1 MKVLAAMSGG
11 VDSAVAA
18 ARAVEAGHEVSAVYL
33 ALHNNLAST
42 EMLDPTQRQAGC
54 GNPQDAADAAAN
66 SEKIGI
72 PFEQWDYAAEFSQI
86 VIADFLAQYEAG
98 YTPNPCIRCNQTV
111 KFAVL
116 FDYARIRGFD
126 AVLTGHYAR
135 TIAPQAADGRADAA
149 VPTQLWRGQAFE
161 KDQSYVLAGLS
172 QEMLAFSMFPLGD
185 MPDKDAV
192 RAEAAARGLAVANK
206 PDSFDICFIPD
217 GDTQGFLRTRLGERP
232 GLVVDETGQTV
243 GEHRGAYAYTIGQR
257 KGLGLGRPAADG
269 RPRYVIDVNVKEN
282 IVTVGPKELLQTRK
296 IWADQPLWH
305 ATDIPCV
312 DWIPAQVQVRA
323 HGRPLAAQVR
333 IADGRLQVELNEK
346 LGALARG
353 QSVVVYRD
361 DRVLGHGVI
370 SKTE

>member
-1 MKVLAAMSGG
+1 MIAYVKVLAAMSGG

-33 ALHNNLAST
+33 ALHNNLVST

-72 PFEQWDYAAEFSQI
+72 PFAQWDYAEEFSQI
-86 VIADFLAQYEAG
+86 VIADFLSQYEAG

-111 KFAVL
+111 KFAAL
-116 FDYARIRGFD
+116 FDYARKQGFD

-135 TIAPQAADGRADAA
+135 TIAPAEPGA
-149 VPTQLWRGQAFE
+149 PTQLLRGECFE

-172 QEMLAFSMFPLGD
+172 QEMLAFSMFPLGE
-185 MPDKDAV
+185 MPNKDAV

-217 GDTQGFLRTRLGERP
+217 GDTRGFLRTRLGERP
-232 GLVVDETGQTV
+232 GLILDETGQTV

-257 KGLGLGRPAADG
+257 KGLGLGSPAADG
-269 RPRYVIDVNVKEN
+269 RPRYVIDVDVKANE
-282 IVTVGPKELLQTRK
+282 VTVGPKELLQTHK

-305 ATDIPCV
+305 AIDIPCD
-312 DWIPAQVQVRA
+312 DWLSAEVQVRA

-333 IADGRLQVELNEK
+333 IADGQLQVELAEK

-353 QSVVVYRD
+353 QSVVVYRGS
-361 DRVLGHGVI
+361 RVLGHGVI
-370 SKTE
+370 SATE